1 MTRFKTEL
9 TNTTIMSPC
18 PPLFK
23 SETST
28 VTRAE
33 AAFFEPL
40 MQNFVEWYWS
50 VAQKNIGSV
59 VRLFE
64 ELKEVLPGFESLS
77 MVESGESS
85 RVLKAAFH
93 SRSGDHRL
101 NRYNFDQLS
110 DGQRSLVALYS
121 LLHLVDD
128 GRFPMVRQSGEQW
141 VRTRFPEELKRIRRR
156 QRALLVVVIDA
167 DVGSTGDRHTQLEQ
181 QCREAGVERRKPE
194 DPVIVAVPRRN
205 IETWFAYLRGQSVDE
220 TIEYPRL
227 RREGD
232 CKLFA
237 DRLHGMCHEQQRL
250 DEPAPPSL
258 REVCDEYGKLRK
270 LR

>member
-1 MTRFKTEL
+1 MGGVSAKVVVLCEDLQSDVFVRRFLARRNIKGRDIVT
-9 TNTTIMSPC
+9 C
-18 PPLFK
+18 P
-23 SETST
+23 
-28 VTRAE
+28 
-33 AAFFEPL
+33 
-40 MQNFVEWYWS
+40 
-50 VAQKNIGSV
+50 
-59 VRLFE
+59 
-64 ELKEVLPGFESLS
+64 LPEG
-77 MVESGESS
+77 
-85 RVLKAAFH
+85 
-93 SRSGDHRL
+93 
-101 NRYNFDQLS
+101 
-110 DGQRSLVALYS
+110 
-121 LLHLVDD
+121 
-128 GRFPMVRQSGEQW
+128 RQSGEQW

-181 QCREAGVERRKPE
+181 QCREAGVERRQPD

-205 IETWFAYLRGQSVDE
+205 IETWFAYLGGQSVDE

-232 CKLFA
+232 CNLFA

-258 REVCDEYGKLRK
+258 REVCDEYGKLRR